1 MKNDFKNRFKILF
14 FFLCAA
20 AKDVLLGNKY
30 KSFFSINN
38 FFTKL
43 NKKVLLKHFENSN
56 ELRII

>member
-1 MKNDFKNRFKILF
+1 MILKTDSKYY

-30 KSFFSINN
+30 KSFFSLNN

-43 NKKVLLKHFENSN
+43 NNFKKVLLKHFENSN
-56 ELRII
+56 KLRIV